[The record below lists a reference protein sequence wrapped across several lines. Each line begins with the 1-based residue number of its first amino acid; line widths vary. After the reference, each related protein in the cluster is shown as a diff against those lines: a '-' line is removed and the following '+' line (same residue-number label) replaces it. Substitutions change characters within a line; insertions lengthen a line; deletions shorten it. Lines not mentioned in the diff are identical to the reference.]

1 MTTDEYWYWLCNIE
15 NVWQQDLDRLFSV
28 FDSPEEI
35 YKAQPYHFKELK
47 ILTADQIKALYRS
60 RNEKKIVEK
69 LNKLYKEG
77 IRFVHKESSDFPE
90 RLKIIEGCPYSL
102 YVKGQLPDNGRH
114 AAGVVGARSCSRY
127 GREMTE
133 VFTKELAVRGV
144 DIISGMAHG
153 IDSISARAAL
163 DAGGRTFA
171 VLGSGLNVIY
181 PRENIELYYEIIL
194 KGGGIISEYPLD
206 TPPLGWQFP
215 HRNRLISGLSD
226 ILLVMEARKKSGTL
240 ITAGFALDQG
250 KDVYALP
257 GRVDD
262 PLSEGCNKM
271 IADGAGVLLSPE
283 YLIEDF
289 LGRYAP
295 GSREKAE
302 IIFTEDEQDIK
313 VIYLLLDRDGMDIND
328 IAAKAGRPLE
338 DVAAALTEL
347 ELKGLTKEIS
357 RGVYVGT
364 K

>member
-1 MTTDEYWYWLCNIE
+1 MTQEEYWYWLCNAG
-15 NVWQQDLDRLFSV
+15 NVWQQDIDRLFKHFS
-28 FDSPEEI
+28 SPEEI
-35 YKAQPYHFKELK
+35 YKAQPEQLEKLK
-47 ILTADQIKALYRS
+47 ILTGEQIKALYRS
-60 RNEKKIVEK
+60 RNEKNISEK

-77 IRFVHKESSDFPE
+77 IRFIHKESIDYPE
-90 RLKIIEGCPYSL
+90 RLKLIDDCPYSL
-102 YVKGQLPDNGRH
+102 YVKGSLPDQSRR

-127 GREMTE
+127 GRSMTE
-133 VFTKELAVRGV
+133 LFTKELAKRDV

-163 DAGGRTFA
+163 DAGGRTYA

-206 TPPLGWQFP
+206 TPPFGWQFP

-240 ITAGFALDQG
+240 ITAGYALDQG

-271 IADGAGVLLSPE
+271 IADGAGMLLNPE
-283 YLIEDF
+283 ELIESF
-289 LGRYAP
+289 LGRYVPEGGQKTEVLFA
-295 GSREKAE
+295 
-302 IIFTEDEQDIK
+302 EDEQDIK
-313 VIYLLLDRDGMDIND
+313 EIYMLLDSHGSDLSDL
-328 IAAKAGRPLE
+328 AAGVKRSLE

-347 ELKGLTKEIS
+347 ELMGLAKEIS
-357 RGVYVGT
+357 KGVYVGT